1 MLPEAHQGIAS
12 KDARSALLVIP
23 SSRVFS
29 CATAAISPF
38 IILCGR
44 YNAIT
49 VTVSFLQI
57 LGFSKHPGYAMG
69 QMLKLS
75 SCNHSRLTCLLNF
88 LSPCSARKPG
98 CWGRERQSRVN
109 RKIKHFMLS
118 TFKTVLNVL

>member
-57 LGFSKHPGYAMG
+57 LGFFAPRVRNGPNAQAFELQSLETDLPPKLFISLQCTKTGLLGTGKAEPGE
-69 QMLKLS
+69 QEDK
-75 SCNHSRLTCLLNF
+75 
-88 LSPCSARKPG
+88 
-98 CWGRERQSRVN
+98 
-109 RKIKHFMLS
+109 
-118 TFKTVLNVL
+118 TFYVEYF